1 MGSCCSCEEVEDAVP
16 AGAWAKLGI
25 ASVVAAQS
33 MIFGL
38 AINISPPSGT
48 ARWILH
54 GALAASALIV
64 FFLAGGP
71 IVRSSWQALKK
82 RRIVF
87 DQLFLLG
94 ILAAFGASL
103 HCTLTGV
110 GHVYYEIVA
119 ILLAIH
125 TFGGLL
131 TDNRRRE
138 ALDAAGNLG
147 REFSLCERVG
157 AGGVL
162 ESVPVKEVTN
172 GDVVRVSVGGA
183 ITVDGIVT
191 EGAAFVRE
199 SALTGEPFPV
209 VKREGDEVKAGSH
222 AMDGVLHIRVENK
235 GGGRGLDRLLAALE
249 EARSRPSRL
258 QREADKLASWFL
270 PVVVGI
276 AALTFG
282 FWTWQVSWVEG
293 LFHALAVIL
302 VACPCAMG
310 IATPV
315 AIWSAL
321 AAFAKQGLVS
331 RNSDL
336 VEKLATIDTVV
347 FDKTGTLGEEAMEVV
362 DFVAA
367 AGFDRLELKAMA
379 ASLEASSEHPV
390 AQAFCAFSKTAGP
403 AKNVRVLP
411 GAGIE
416 GEIGGHSLRIGNL
429 SIVESDHRKEAG
441 RAFYSLA
448 GVLPST
454 HRLYLT
460 VNGVPAAVATLRETL
475 RSGAMEA
482 LHQLTELGLTCRVMT
497 GDSAEAAKHHD
508 LPQVD
513 AGLSPESKAALVREI
528 EASGRRVLFVGDGI
542 NDSAAMHEAH
552 AAVAIQGGTLMAR
565 ESADAELAGSHLGML
580 PGAIAGA
587 RKAVLTIRGNL
598 LFAAAYNSVG
608 ITLAALGF
616 LHPVA
621 AALIMLASSFTVT
634 WRALREA
641 KPELQKPAVP
651 AKTPRLPRF
660 QKTGWLAPGVAV
672 ATLLQGVALS
682 WLGNFPAST
691 ATGIVLLFA
700 VAGLG
705 LFALLSLRPLT
716 LEAGNL
722 ALMLSV
728 GGLVMLGGWWADAGF
743 DRVVRDGVCLC
754 NCPNSTMGLGL
765 FATWNW
771 MDVSMIAASLP
782 MVALGVGNSRWMC
795 WGAGLVGM
803 LLGMEAATLLAAN
816 LPATNPHLNFFAGY
830 GAMLFG
836 MMLGM
841 ILACRV
847 TRKLSA

>member
-1 MGSCCSCEEVEDAVP
+1 
-16 AGAWAKLGI
+16 
-25 ASVVAAQS
+25 

-48 ARWILH
+48 ARTTLH
-54 GALAASALIV
+54 GALAVSAVVV
-64 FFLAGGP
+64 FLLAGGP
-71 IVRSSWQALKK
+71 VVRSSWKALKQG
-82 RRIVF
+82 RIVF

-147 REFSLCERVG
+147 REFSMCERVG
-157 AGGVL
+157 PGGGL
-162 ESVPVKEVTN
+162 ETIPVSEVSC
-172 GDVVRVSVGGA
+172 GDLVNVSVGGA

-191 EGAAFVRE
+191 QGAAFVRE

-209 VKREGDEVKAGSH
+209 VKRVGDEVKAGSH
-222 AMDGVLHIRVENK
+222 AIDGALQIEVQT
-235 GGGRGLDRLLAALE
+235 GGTRRGLDRLLAALA

-258 QREADKLASWFL
+258 QREADRLASWFL
-270 PVVVGI
+270 PLVIGI
-276 AALTFG
+276 AVLTFS
-282 FWTWQVSWVEG
+282 FWTWKVSWLEG

-321 AAFAKQGLVS
+321 AAFARQGLIS
-331 RNSDL
+331 RNPDL
-336 VEKLATIDTVV
+336 VEKLAKIDTVV

-367 AGFDRLELKAMA
+367 PAFDRSDLKTMA
-379 ASLEASSEHPV
+379 ASLEASSNHPV
-390 AQAFCAFSKTAGP
+390 AHAFRAFSKASKP
-403 AKNVRVLP
+403 ATNVHILP

-416 GEIGGHSLRIGNL
+416 GWVANHCVRIGNL
-429 SIVESDHRKEAG
+429 SVVESGTRKQAEQT
-441 RAFYSLA
+441 FSSLA
-448 GVLPST
+448 GVLPAT

-460 VNGVPAAVATLRETL
+460 VDGVPAAVATLRETL
-475 RSGAMEA
+475 RSGAVAAMR
-482 LHQLTELGLTCRVMT
+482 ELEEMGLSCRVMT
-497 GDSAEAAKHHD
+497 GDTAEAAMQHA
-508 LPQVD
+508 LPGVD
-513 AGLSPESKAALVREI
+513 AGLSPEGKADRVRGI
-528 EASGRRVLFVGDGI
+528 ENAGGRVLFVGDGI
-542 NDSAAMHEAH
+542 NDAAAMREAH
-552 AAVAIQGGTLMAR
+552 AAVAIEGGTLMAR
-565 ESADAELAGSHLGML
+565 ESADAELAGSHLGVL
-580 PGAIAGA
+580 PAAITSA
-587 RKAVLTIRGNL
+587 RQAVLTIRGNL

-641 KPELQKPAVP
+641 TSETTPKLSA
-651 AKTPRLPRF
+651 AKAARKVSAPSRF
-660 QKTGWLAPGVAV
+660 DRRGWLAPVVAL
-672 ATLLQGVALS
+672 ATMLQGLALA
-682 WLGNFPAST
+682 WLGNFPDPT
-691 ATGIVLLFA
+691 ATGLVILFA

-705 LFALLSLRPLT
+705 LFALLTWRPLT
-716 LEAGNL
+716 QEAGNL
-722 ALMLSV
+722 SLMLSA
-728 GGLVMLGGWWADAGF
+728 GGLLMLVGWWADAGF
-743 DRVVRDGVCLC
+743 DQVVRDGVCLC

-765 FATWNW
+765 FAKWNW
-771 MDVSMIAASLP
+771 MDLSMLAASLP
-782 MVALGVGNSRWMC
+782 MVTLGVDNRRWIC

-803 LLGMEAATLLAAN
+803 LLGMEAAMWLAAS
-816 LPATNPHLNFFAGY
+816 LPSTNPHMNFFAGY

-841 ILACRV
+841 ILACRL
-847 TRKLSA
+847 TRKLPE

>member
-1 MGSCCSCEEVEDAVP
+1 MP

-54 GALAASALIV
+54 GALAVSALVV

-71 IVRSSWQALKK
+71 IVRSSWNAL
-82 RRIVF
+82 RQGRIVF

-94 ILAAFGASL
+94 IVAAFGASL

-147 REFSLCERVG
+147 REFSMCERVG
-157 AGGVL
+157 ADGDF
-162 ESVPVKEVTN
+162 ESVPVTSVTN
-172 GDVVRVSVGGA
+172 GDIVNVSVGGA

-209 VKREGDEVKAGSH
+209 VKRVGDEVKAGSH
-222 AMDGVLHIRVENK
+222 AMDGALQIEVQSS
-235 GGGRGLDRLLAALE
+235 GAGRGLDRLLAALD

-258 QREADKLASWFL
+258 QREADRLASWFL
-270 PVVVGI
+270 PVVIVI
-276 AALTFG
+276 AALTFA
-282 FWTWQVSWVEG
+282 FWTWQVSWLEG

-321 AAFAKQGLVS
+321 AAFAKKGLVS

-336 VEKLATIDTVV
+336 VEKLAKIDTVV

-367 AGFDRLELKAMA
+367 TGFERSELKAMA
-379 ASLEASSEHPV
+379 ASLEASSDHPV
-390 AQAFCAFSKTAGP
+390 AHAFRAFSKASGSVR
-403 AKNVRVLP
+403 NVRILP

-416 GEIGGHSLRIGNL
+416 GWVGDQCLRIGNL
-429 SIVESDHRKEAG
+429 SVVGRENRKDAE
-441 RAFYSLA
+441 RAFFALA

-460 VNGVPAAVATLRETL
+460 VDGIPAAVATLRETL

-482 LHQLTELGLTCRVMT
+482 MQQLEEMGLTCRVMT
-497 GDSAEAAKHHD
+497 GDSAEAAMQHG
-508 LPQVD
+508 LSGVD
-513 AGLSPESKAALVREI
+513 AGMSPEAKAGLVREI
-528 EASGRRVLFVGDGI
+528 ETAGRRVLFVGDGI

-565 ESADAELAGSHLGML
+565 ESADAELAGSHLSIL
-580 PGAIAGA
+580 PVAIADA
-587 RKAVLTIRGNL
+587 RRAVLTIRGNL

-641 KPELQKPAVP
+641 KPETQKQAPLKSV
-651 AKTPRLPRF
+651 LPRF
-660 QKTGWLAPGVAV
+660 QNTGWLAPSVAV
-672 ATLLQGVALS
+672 AMLLQGVALS
-682 WLGNFPAST
+682 WLGNFSGSIS
-691 ATGIVLLFA
+691 TGIILLFA
-700 VAGLG
+700 AAGLG
-705 LFALLSLRPLT
+705 LFALISLRPLT

-728 GGLVMLGGWWADAGF
+728 GGLLMLVGWWADAGF
-743 DRVVRDGVCLC
+743 DQVVRDGVCLC
-754 NCPNSTMGLGL
+754 NCPDSTMGFGL
-765 FATWNW
+765 FAKLNW
-771 MDVSMIAASLP
+771 MDVSMIAASMP
-782 MVALGVGNSRWMC
+782 MVALGVGSRRWIC
-795 WGAGLVGM
+795 WGAGLLGM
-803 LLGMEAATLLAAN
+803 LLGMEAAMLLAAN
-816 LPATNPHLNFFAGY
+816 LPTTNPQMNFFAGY

-841 ILACRV
+841 ILACRLI
-847 TRKLSA
+847 RKPSE

>member
-1 MGSCCSCEEVEDAVP
+1 MP

-54 GALAASALIV
+54 GALAASALVV
-64 FFLAGGP
+64 FFLAGGS
-71 IVRSSWQALKK
+71 IVRSSWNALKK
-82 RRIVF
+82 GRIVF

-94 ILAAFGASL
+94 IVAAFGASL

-147 REFSLCERVG
+147 REFSTCERVG
-157 AGGVL
+157 PGGEL
-162 ESVPVKEVTN
+162 ETVAVTAVTN
-172 GDVVRVSVGGA
+172 GDLVSVSVGGA
-183 ITVDGIVT
+183 ITVDGIVA

-209 VKREGDEVKAGSH
+209 VKRVGDEVKAGSH
-222 AMDGVLHIRVENK
+222 AMDGALQIEVQNR
-235 GGGRGLDRLLAALE
+235 GPGRGLDRLLAALE

-270 PVVVGI
+270 PVVVVI
-276 AALTFG
+276 AVLTFG

-321 AAFAKQGLVS
+321 ATFAKQGLVS
-331 RNSDL
+331 RTSDL
-336 VEKLATIDTVV
+336 VEKLAKIDTVV

-367 AGFDRLELKAMA
+367 PGFERIELRAMA
-379 ASLEASSEHPV
+379 ASLEASSDHPV
-390 AQAFCAFSKTAGP
+390 AHAFRAFSKASGQV
-403 AKNVRVLP
+403 KNVHILP

-416 GEIGGHSLRIGNL
+416 GWVGDQCMRIGNL
-429 SIVESDHRKEAG
+429 AVVESEHRKGAEQV
-441 RAFYSLA
+441 FYSLA

-482 LHQLTELGLTCRVMT
+482 MQQLQDMGVTCRVMT
-497 GDSAEAAKHHD
+497 GDSAEAAMQHG
-508 LPQVD
+508 LPNVD
-513 AGLSPESKAALVREI
+513 AGLSPETKAALVREM
-528 EASGRRVLFVGDGI
+528 EAAGRRVLFVGDGI

-565 ESADAELAGSHLGML
+565 ESADAELAGSNLGML
-580 PGAIAGA
+580 PEAIAGS
-587 RKAVLTIRGNL
+587 RRAVLTIRGNL
-598 LFAAAYNSVG
+598 LFAAAYNSIG
-608 ITLAALGF
+608 ITLAAMGF

-641 KPELQKPAVP
+641 KPELQKQSPTPQVP
-651 AKTPRLPRF
+651 VLPRF
-660 QKTGWLAPGVAV
+660 QKTGWLAPGVAM
-672 ATLLQGVALS
+672 ATFLQGVALA
-682 WLGNFPAST
+682 WLGNFPPPT
-691 ATGIVLLFA
+691 AAGIVLLFA
-700 VAGLG
+700 AAGLG
-705 LFALLSLRPLT
+705 LFALIALRPLT

-728 GGLVMLGGWWADAGF
+728 GGLLMLVGWWADAGF
-743 DRVVRDGVCLC
+743 DQVVRDGVCLC
-754 NCPNSTMGLGL
+754 NCPNSTMGFGL
-765 FATWNW
+765 FAKLNW
-771 MDVSMIAASLP
+771 MDVSMIAASMP
-782 MVALGVGNSRWMC
+782 MVALGIGNRRWIC

-803 LLGMEAATLLAAN
+803 LLGMEAAMLLAAN
-816 LPATNPHLNFFAGY
+816 LPATNPYLNFFAGY

-847 TRKLSA
+847 TRKLST